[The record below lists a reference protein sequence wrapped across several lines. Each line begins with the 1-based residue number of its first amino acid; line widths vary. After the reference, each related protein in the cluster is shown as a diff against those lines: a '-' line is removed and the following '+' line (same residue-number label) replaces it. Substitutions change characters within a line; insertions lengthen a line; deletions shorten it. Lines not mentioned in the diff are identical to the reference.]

1 MWALYKR
8 TFIPTQ
14 LLVIAVL
21 LALRYIWNVDPKVM
35 GVFVFVMEISAVYG
49 ARAAYRLTNKVV
61 ADRNA
66 PPS

>member
-49 ARAAYRLTNKVV
+49 TAGGIPPDEQGRCRS
-61 ADRNA
+61 NA